1 MIEVKELPPT
11 NLELFHCNGSMAKRL
26 LYEQPVTGKTLI
38 ARAVSQLDYNF
49 LNVYSSAIDKYIGE
63 SAHLIRELFQYA
75 RDYQPCIIFM
85 NKTDVI
91 VSISFVKVLHLIGSE
106 DFNGVMLGLEG
117 AVHCQAAPSP
127 DLGPELW
134 AEAAFARGRS

>member
-1 MIEVKELPPT
+1 M
-11 NLELFHCNGSMAKRL
+11 
-26 LYEQPVTGKTLI
+26 
-38 ARAVSQLDYNF
+38 ARAVASQLDCNF
-49 LNVYSSAIDKYIGE
+49 LKVVSSSIVDKYIGE

-106 DFNGVMLGLEG
+106 DFNGVTQMDGYDTLHRVKMIMAKNEHSESCF
-117 AVHCQAAPSP
+117 AVS
-127 DLGPELW
+127 
-134 AEAAFARGRS
+134 R

>member
-1 MIEVKELPPT
+1 MKELPPT

-26 LYEQPVTGKTLI
+26 LYEQPVIGKTLI

-106 DFNGVMLGLEG
+106 DFNGVTQMDGYDTLHRVKMIMAKNEHSESCF
-117 AVHCQAAPSP
+117 AVS
-127 DLGPELW
+127 
-134 AEAAFARGRS
+134 R